1 MLLHRVFLLKEQ
13 VMSDL
18 YEAPKHIDP
27 KTIKRAAHFEYFN
40 SMANP
45 YAGVTAHVDITP
57 MMEARKRIGA
67 PFFLSMVYIAAQA
80 ANSIPELRQRISG
93 NEILEFKR
101 CPSSHTVAK
110 EDETYAY
117 CVLKNDM
124 PFDEFLPM
132 AIEAQEKCKKSGTIE
147 EDDTAIAYFFISSLP
162 WISYAAI
169 TQPTPVPADSNPRI
183 TWGKYFEENGKTLL
197 PVTLLVHHALCDG
210 RHIAAFFHALD
221 REIRIF
227 ADQFTV

>member
-1 MLLHRVFLLKEQ
+1 MNE
-13 VMSDL
+13 L
-18 YEAPKHIDP
+18 YDAPLRINP
-27 KTIKRAAHFEYFN
+27 KSLPRHAHFEYFN

-45 YAGVTAHVDITP
+45 YAGATVNVDITP
-57 MMEARKRIGA
+57 VMNARRQNSA

-80 ANSIPELRQRISG
+80 ANSVRELRQRISG
-93 NEILEFKR
+93 DEILEFKR

-110 EDETYAY
+110 EDGTYAY

-124 PFDEFLPM
+124 PFAEFLPM
-132 AIEAQEKCKKSGTIE
+132 ATEAQQKCKESGTIE

-183 TWGKYFEENGKTLL
+183 TWGKYFEENGKILL
-197 PVTLLVHHALCDG
+197 PVTLLVNHALCDG
-210 RHIAAFFHALD
+210 RHIAEFFHALD
-221 REIRIF
+221 REI
-227 ADQFTV
+227 AAYATQAAP

>member
-1 MLLHRVFLLKEQ
+1 MPE
-13 VMSDL
+13 L
-18 YEAPKHIDP
+18 YEAPRRIDP
-27 KTIKRAAHFEYFN
+27 KTLPRRAHFEYFN

-45 YAGVTAHVDITP
+45 YAGVTVHVDITP
-57 MMEARKRIGA
+57 MMEARKKTGA

-93 NEILEFKR
+93 HEILEFSR

-110 EDETYAY
+110 ADGTYAY

-124 PFDEFLPM
+124 PFAEFLPM
-132 AIEAQEKCKKSGTIE
+132 AVAAQEKCKKDGTIE

-183 TWGKYFEENGKTLL
+183 TWGKYFSENGRTML
-197 PVTLLVHHALCDG
+197 PVTLLVHHALADG
-210 RHIAAFFHALD
+210 RHIAEFFHALD
-221 REIRIF
+221 REIAAF
-227 ADQFTV
+227 AAQIDPPAR

>member
-1 MLLHRVFLLKEQ
+1 MPE
-13 VMSDL
+13 L
-18 YEAPKHIDP
+18 YQAPLRIDP
-27 KTIKRAAHFEYFN
+27 KSMPRSAHFEYFS

-45 YAGVTAHVDITP
+45 YAGVTVNVDITP
-57 MMEARKRIGA
+57 MMEARKAIGA

-80 ANSIPELRQRISG
+80 ANSVRELRQRISG
-93 NEILEFKR
+93 NEILEFPR

-110 EDETYAY
+110 PDGTYAY

-124 PFDEFLPM
+124 PFNQFLPM
-132 AIEAQEKCKKSGTIE
+132 AMAAQQKCKESGTIE

-169 TQPTPVPADSNPRI
+169 TQPTPYPADSNPRI
-183 TWGKYFEENGKTLL
+183 TWGKYYEDNGRIML

-210 RHIAAFFHALD
+210 LHIAGFFNALD
-221 REIRIF
+221 REIKIF
-227 ADQFTV
+227 ADQISPPAL